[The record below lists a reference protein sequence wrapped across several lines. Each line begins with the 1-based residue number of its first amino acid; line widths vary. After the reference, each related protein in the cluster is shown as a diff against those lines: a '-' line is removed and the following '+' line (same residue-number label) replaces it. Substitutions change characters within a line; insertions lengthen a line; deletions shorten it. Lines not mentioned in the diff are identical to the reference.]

1 MHSVSVSA
9 NNKNNKNNNCNNGS
23 NTSSRRLQSF
33 LLHVRE
39 GKEALP
45 ERNTF
50 VIGQWQTALIGMSAR
65 SFRVFFTL
73 LELVQSNKLDLPLTM
88 RRLEK
93 AWDMVIERKSPN
105 SEALEAL
112 TFFEN
117 IVEEALTIL
126 SSELDSSSSAVL
138 GVDEEAHSISL
149 AFLERI
155 MTAESLIAPKQDIV
169 LEIEESSAKETKE
182 SKRTTEASEL
192 ENNKRKRFPRLRAF
206 FKKIRL

>member
-1 MHSVSVSA
+1 M
-9 NNKNNKNNNCNNGS
+9 
-23 NTSSRRLQSF
+23 
-33 LLHVRE
+33 
-39 GKEALP
+39 
-45 ERNTF
+45 
-50 VIGQWQTALIGMSAR
+50 
-65 SFRVFFTL
+65 FFTL
-73 LELVQSNKLDLPLTM
+73 LELVQSNQLDLPLTM

-117 IVEEALTIL
+117 IVEEALTSL
-126 SSELDSSSSAVL
+126 SPEFDSSSSDVR
-138 GVDEEAHSISL
+138 GVDEEPHSVSL

-155 MTAESLIAPKQDIV
+155 MTAEPLIAPEQTDLV
-169 LEIEESSAKETKE
+169 LEFEESSACQDVNKKK

-192 ENNKRKRFPRLRAF
+192 ENNNRKRFPRLRAF